1 MRDHEIYN
9 YDNVLTMTLN
19 DYQKA
24 AAETAFYAFP
34 IIYTSLGLASECG
47 ELLGK
52 VKKAIRDDDVR
63 FDGTKELPSN
73 LRADLAAELGD
84 CFWYV
89 AMIAKDLNIS
99 LNDIAMMNLEK
110 LQDRQKRGK
119 LKGSGDNR

>member
-1 MRDHEIYN
+1 MRDHES

-24 AAETAFYAFP
+24 ASETAFYAYP
-34 IIYTSLGLASECG
+34 IIYTSLGLASETG

-52 VKKAIRDDDVR
+52 VKKAIRDNDVR
-63 FDGTKELPSN
+63 FDGTKELPSA

-99 LNDIAMMNLEK
+99 LNDIGMMNLEK
-110 LQDRQKRGK
+110 LQSRQKRGK